1 VGGSRGDPPY
11 RIRTERLLIRCWD
24 PHDAPLLK
32 EAIDS
37 SLDHLRPWAHWAH
50 DEPRP
55 LEEKVQ
61 LLRGFRGRFDLG
73 QDFAYGI
80 FAPDESEVL
89 GGTGLHTCAG
99 EDAFEIGYWIRANR
113 IGKGLA
119 LEAAS
124 ALTRVAFAMC
134 GVDRVEIHVEPANEV
149 SCGIPRRLGFAED
162 GRLRRRLPAPTG
174 EARRDAILFTMLP
187 EEFTVSE
194 LVDFP
199 LEAYDRFPRPI
210 GTSTMKPSKSRH
222 AGKWADFRRR
232 NRGGRTRTCN
242 PRFWR
247 PVLCQLSYAPRGCR
261 PNCIGGRWALWRPP
275 AKRS

>member
-37 SLDHLRPWAHWAH
+37 SLDQLRPLGLTMS
-50 DEPRP
+50 P
-55 LEEKVQ
+55 
-61 LLRGFRGRFDLG
+61 GRWKRRCSSSAG
-73 QDFAYGI
+73 SAAASTSGKDFAYGI

-134 GVDRVEIHVEPANEV
+134 GVDRVEIHVESANEV

-199 LEAYDRFPRPI
+199 LEAYD
-210 GTSTMKPSKSRH
+210 S
-222 AGKWADFRRR
+222 ADSH
-232 NRGGRTRTCN
+232 
-242 PRFWR
+242 
-247 PVLCQLSYAPRGCR
+247 VL
-261 PNCIGGRWALWRPP
+261 
-275 AKRS
+275 